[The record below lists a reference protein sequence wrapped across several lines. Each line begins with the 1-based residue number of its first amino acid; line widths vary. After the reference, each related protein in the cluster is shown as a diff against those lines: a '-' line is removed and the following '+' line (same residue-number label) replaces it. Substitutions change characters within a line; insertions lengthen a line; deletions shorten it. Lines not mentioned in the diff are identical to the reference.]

1 MKTSQSMARRCFGC
15 LIGPSWLL
23 LWLLF
28 LSHQV
33 TVSSVLAS
41 SDTCTS
47 EDIENGTCQSNGKDT
62 ASTTKK
68 GRKSKQ
74 SPPPSNE
81 EEDDSSSSSSSVWK
95 IPANVLE
102 RSQDAAQQAQKGYG
116 TRIVSNLI
124 DDPRI
129 LQQLTDHREWF
140 ACYENTRGH
149 QTHWYDKNDP
159 PSTIWEYLA
168 IQMWRDQPI
177 LQTLVEEEDFAGFEI
192 WCNILTPQGPLPW
205 HVDKDQVLYEQ
216 SRGKQL
222 QLPLYGS
229 VWYGYPHEFTG
240 GYLELVKYDT
250 NTWPEGMEEPDPDD
264 IERIEAEYNRL
275 VVFNAS
281 KFHRVS
287 PIHSGARITL
297 AVNVWKEKP
306 GGRRY

>member
-1 MKTSQSMARRCFGC
+1 MSQSIGHYHRRRRCLVYPC
-15 LIGPSWLL
+15 WVLWSLL
-23 LWLLF
+23 LC
-28 LSHQV
+28 HRV
-33 TVSSVLAS
+33 AIRGVVASSSSS

-47 EDIENGTCQSNGKDT
+47 QEIENGTCPTKDT
-62 ASTTKK
+62 STTKQ
-68 GRKSKQ
+68 GRKSPVKQ
-74 SPPPSNE
+74 PPDN
-81 EEDDSSSSSSSVWK
+81 DSSSGSVWK
-95 IPANVLE
+95 IPLNVLG
-102 RSQDAAQQAQKGYG
+102 RSAEAAQQAQRGYG

-124 DDPRI
+124 DDPGI

-149 QTHWYDKNDP
+149 QTHWYDKNNP

-168 IQMWRDQPI
+168 IQMWREQPI
-177 LQTLVEEEDFAGFEI
+177 LQTLDEDDFAGFEI
-192 WCNILTPQGPLPW
+192 WCNILTPQGPLSW
-205 HVDKDQVLYEQ
+205 HVDKDQILYEQ
-216 SRGKQL
+216 SGGTKL
-222 QLPLYGS
+222 HLPLYGS

-250 NTWPEGMEEPDPDD
+250 NTWPRGMEEPDADD

-306 GGRRY
+306 GGRKY